1 VCSLDRRSADTAWL
15 PTPFSHAFGNITS
28 ERPLRPLLSMDASR
42 YFLGVASTPPLQGFT
57 ASRSSQATLQ
67 ECISKSFSMSDHPVC
82 AASVASRHFLTGA
95 ATSPLLTGAATSP
108 PWGGDYSPHSHSL
121 EISAGSG
128 VGILKRLEY
137 MSKEFRKWLVH
148 DRYGRARKHDRKGTW
163 RSAESQSWRTFPWS
177 RGEIQRLEQS
187 GLSKISAGDASAGLT
202 TPPDHKPR

>member
-1 VCSLDRRSADTAWL
+1 LQRKGGCAIKKDDAKLRLSAQTGWL
-15 PTPFSHAFGNITS
+15 PTPFSHAFWKYHFRATTPSAPFNGCFAKFSYWRSHLSSVRRGLFASFT
-28 ERPLRPLLSMDASR
+28 LL
-42 YFLGVASTPPLQGFT
+42 G
-57 ASRSSQATLQ
+57 
-67 ECISKSFSMSDHPVC
+67 
-82 AASVASRHFLTGA
+82 
-95 ATSPLLTGAATSP
+95 
-108 PWGGDYSPHSHSL
+108 
-121 EISAGSG
+121 ISAGSG